1 MKASG
6 GVIFSELSGLDT
18 QFLRDFKVDIPRL
31 NVYHKKLPDKG
42 EKGMEKKVKVNFQG
56 KLLDGVEMDF
66 KAKEEWSIVEVS
78 DGTIIR
84 MKPVP
89 TIVVKVV
96 DQYDPAGNPVYTVQ
110 TSNVMAVSAPEEL
123 KKGAGHPKG
132 H

>member
-1 MKASG
+1 
-6 GVIFSELSGLDT
+6 
-18 QFLRDFKVDIPRL
+18 
-31 NVYHKKLPDKG
+31 
-42 EKGMEKKVKVNFQG
+42 MEKKVKVNFQG